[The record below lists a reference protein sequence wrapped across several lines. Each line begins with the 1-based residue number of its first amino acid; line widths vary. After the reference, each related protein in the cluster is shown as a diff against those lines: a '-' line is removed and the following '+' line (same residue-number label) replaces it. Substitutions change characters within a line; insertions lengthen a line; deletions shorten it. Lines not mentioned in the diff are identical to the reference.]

1 MAIPDGFRLS
11 VEDAPSRAHRLFI
24 DQALDDLNA
33 ERWPNNPIQR
43 IAVFVRDLTERI
55 AAGLDGVAYGG
66 WLFVNNLWVSE
77 PLRGQGIGRML
88 IVTAESEA
96 LKRGCHSAWLD
107 TFSFQAPGFY
117 QKLGYEIFAA
127 LDYPPE
133 HKRYFLRKRLTAEDD
148 PRRAIA
154 PAAPPPRY

>member
-1 MAIPDGFRLS
+1 MIMPDGFRLT
-11 VEDAPSRAHRLFI
+11 VEDAPSRADRMLI
-24 DQALDDLNA
+24 DQALDDFNA
-33 ERWPNNPIQR
+33 ERWPDNPIQR
-43 IAVFVRDLTERI
+43 IAVILRDSAESI

-77 PLRGQGIGRML
+77 PLRRQGVGRAL
-88 IVTAESEA
+88 VATAESEA
-96 LKRGCHSAWLD
+96 LARGCHSAWLD